1 VAALSDFP
9 SNSSALSYLS
19 GWNSAGYADIVVNT
33 TYVGGAVRQFGNFS
47 FSRIYDAGHTV
58 PFYQPETAFTVF
70 TRIIDGTDLS
80 TGEAVDL
87 ANFTS
92 TGPMNSTHTN
102 SPLAKQPAPTCWIR
116 AMQDTC
122 SAEQIEDMRDS
133 KGIVAAGIWYSN
145 SKQYVAP
152 SSTVTAGKPGTP
164 VAQSSSSKSTESGS
178 SSTSTVALTGVF
190 TATATPSP
198 SQGGAE
204 GIGAMPKWIQSL
216 LGMCALAVML

>member
-1 VAALSDFP
+1 
-9 SNSSALSYLS
+9 
-19 GWNSAGYADIVVNT
+19 
-33 TYVGGAVRQFGNFS
+33 VRQFGNFS

-80 TGEAVDL
+80 TGEAVDPR
-87 ANFTS
+87 NFTS
-92 TGPMNSTHTN
+92 SGPMNSTHTN
-102 SPLAKQPAPTCWIR
+102 SALAKQPAPTCWIR

-133 KGIVAAGIWYSN
+133 KGIVAAGIWYAN

-164 VAQSSSSKSTESGS
+164 VAQSSSSSSGS
-178 SSTSTVALTGVF
+178 SSSTVALTGVF

-198 SQGGAE
+198 STGGSGE
-204 GIGAMPKWIQSL
+204 VEAMHKWTQSL
-216 LGMCALAVML
+216 LGLCALAVIL